1 MKSRARRSHR
11 PPIRR
16 GRPIHRNSR
25 HSRRAGLGNP
35 RTPIIHKV
43 TLRIST
49 ITFELT
55 GFVSIYHMELAK
67 LLYNLNSIARLFSVS
82 ITQHYVQLGL
92 VQNAS
97 NKHTASFTRPFFSV
111 SVMGYNTLDWGAWRT
126 EHSWAIPANR
136 SIGHQSC
143 LESCTPL
150 LPFLSSFLTCRLSQ
164 FSRGHMPP
172 WKLGEIHFRVPA
184 WLHEQWTLKFIEESW
199 VIRRAEATNL
209 TELRRCQVQHSTK
222 RILTLS

>member
-1 MKSRARRSHR
+1 MH
-11 PPIRR
+11 PI
-16 GRPIHRNSR
+16 NTR
-25 HSRRAGLGNP
+25 HLSPAL
-35 RTPIIHKV
+35 
-43 TLRIST
+43 
-49 ITFELT
+49 
-55 GFVSIYHMELAK
+55 
-67 LLYNLNSIARLFSVS
+67 
-82 ITQHYVQLGL
+82 
-92 VQNAS
+92 
-97 NKHTASFTRPFFSV
+97 FFSV

-184 WLHEQWTLKFIEESW
+184 YDYMNNEHWSSLKNRGSYDVPRRQIWLSLEDVKFSTQPKGFWPLTTISYFDGLLDRHINSTVVKHLDLKH
-199 VIRRAEATNL
+199 L
-209 TELRRCQVQHSTK
+209 
-222 RILTLS
+222 ILYPVLKQGS

>member
-1 MKSRARRSHR
+1 MCFEPSDWMKSRARRSNR

-82 ITQHYVQLGL
+82 ISEHYVELGL
-92 VQNAS
+92 VKNAS
-97 NKHTASFTRPFFSV
+97 NKTRHFHPPYFQYLSWDIIHWI
-111 SVMGYNTLDWGAWRT
+111 GELEGPNTHG
-126 EHSWAIPANR
+126 R
-136 SIGHQSC
+136 SQQIA
-143 LESCTPL
+143 PL
-150 LPFLSSFLTCRLSQ
+150 VT
-164 FSRGHMPP
+164 
-172 WKLGEIHFRVPA
+172 RVA
-184 WLHEQWTLKFIEESW
+184 
-199 VIRRAEATNL
+199 
-209 TELRRCQVQHSTK
+209 
-222 RILTLS
+222 

>member
-1 MKSRARRSHR
+1 MYA
-11 PPIRR
+11 
-16 GRPIHRNSR
+16 
-25 HSRRAGLGNP
+25 
-35 RTPIIHKV
+35 V
-43 TLRIST
+43 
-49 ITFELT
+49 
-55 GFVSIYHMELAK
+55 YYMELVK

-111 SVMGYNTLDWGAWRT
+111 SVMGYNTLDWGAWRS
-126 EHSWAIPANR
+126 ERSWAIPANR

-164 FSRGHMPP
+164 LSRGHMPP
-172 WKLGEIHFRVPA
+172 WKLGETHFRANTQHNCMNIGVR
-184 WLHEQWTLKFIEESW
+184 WRIVSHTKCRGDKFDW
-199 VIRRAEATNL
+199 A
-209 TELRRCQVQHSTK
+209 
-222 RILTLS
+222 